1 MSFIDCKTENAT
13 KGHICECCDRVIHPT
28 EQYVIVTGKVDKKIY
43 NKTICFCCS
52 FLSSLK
58 EGPNKGVII
67 PGEYTEK
74 KIPNRLRK
82 IREEFYQDMP
92 GCLNKYKQ
100 YLPEEPSGSKLKR
113 VVVSADQFNRTII
126 NVPSN
131 RFNKLED
138 FFAGQE
144 IMLSAGVKGPQKKVT
159 IKSVSEVDGK
169 SFCRDG
175 KCLAILLE
183 K

>member
-13 KGHICECCDRVIHPT
+13 KGHFCECCDRVIHPT
-28 EQYVIVTGKVDKKIY
+28 EQYVIVTGEVDKKIY

-82 IREEFYQDMP
+82 IKEEFYQDMV

-100 YLPEEPSGSKLKR
+100 YLPEEPSGSKLKK

-138 FFAGQE
+138 FLAGQE
-144 IMLSAGVKGPQKKVT
+144 IMLSVGVRGPQKKVT
-159 IKSVSEVDGK
+159 IKSVNEVDGK
-169 SFCRDG
+169 SFGREG